1 MVGYMSLDG
10 MLKDEEFKYFQMA
23 TCMVPGVMVSLGVLS
38 VLKVQR
44 KRLASRYEKDAASTA
59 AMIVLIVAMI
69 IGVIGAAIGAAVLA
83 NFLYTI

>member
-1 MVGYMSLDG
+1 MSLDG
-10 MLKDEEFKYFQMA
+10 MLKEEEFKYFQMA
-23 TCMVPGVMVSLGVLS
+23 TCIVPGIMTSLGVLS

-59 AMIVLIVAMI
+59 VMIGLVIAMI
-69 IGVIGAAIGAAVLA
+69 IGVIGAAIGAVILA